1 MGRLRLILAAALI
14 SFVVAPVFG
23 ADDVKLYRWVDND
36 GNTHY
41 SDHVPPEY
49 SELGHHVLNSQGV
62 KVDVID
68 GEKTA
73 DELVEIRRLAAL
85 KAELQREREAATFRD
100 KVLLSTYLTVDE
112 IQDLRDRR
120 VELLADQIRVTEIYL
135 DNLRAKLAKLQKDAQ
150 RFRPYN
156 PDESAPPIDEKLA
169 RELADTLDSIL
180 RYEQSLNMSRS
191 VQTRLLAKFDGDIQR
206 FRALKALN

>member
-1 MGRLRLILAAALI
+1 MGRLRLILAAAVV
-14 SFVVAPVFG
+14 SFFVAPDSG
-23 ADDVKLYRWVDND
+23 AGEGKLYRWVDNE
-36 GNTHY
+36 GNVHY

-49 SELGHHVLNSQGV
+49 SELGHHILNSHGV
-62 KVDVID
+62 SVDVVG

-73 DELVEIRRLAAL
+73 DELAEIQRQAELKAQLQLEREEAAL
-85 KAELQREREAATFRD
+85 RD
-100 KVLLSTYLTVDE
+100 RILLSTYLSEDE
-112 IQDLRDRR
+112 IKDLRDRR

-135 DNLRAKLAKLQKDAQ
+135 DNLRSKLAKLQKDAQ

-191 VQTRLLAKFDGDIQR
+191 VQTRLLAKFEGDILR
-206 FRALKALN
+206 FRELKAQN

>member
-1 MGRLRLILAAALI
+1 MRLILAAAVI
-14 SFVVAPVFG
+14 SFLVVPDSG
-23 ADDVKLYRWVDND
+23 AGDTKLYRWVDNE
-36 GNTHY
+36 GNVHF

-49 SELGHHVLNSQGV
+49 SELGHHVLNSHGV
-62 KVDVID
+62 SVEVIG

-73 DELVEIRRLAAL
+73 DELAEIQRLAAL
-85 KAELQREREAATFRD
+85 EAQLQLEREEAVLRD
-100 KVLLSTYLTVDE
+100 RVLLSTYLTVDE
-112 IQDLRDRR
+112 IRDLRDRR
-120 VELLADQIRVTEIYL
+120 AELLADQIRVTEIYL
-135 DNLRAKLAKLQKDAQ
+135 DNLRSKLAKLQKDAQ

-206 FRALKALN
+206 FRVLKALN